1 MHVCT
6 HRCACGNCAA
16 MSTAAENRCCHS
28 YAQIRGLMLPSQAC
42 ISEHPGFEGNCLNP
56 WVLEASV
63 YEFVFEDGPLGDD
76 QPINE

>member
-1 MHVCT
+1 MWELCSNANGCREQMLPFT
-6 HRCACGNCAA
+6 
-16 MSTAAENRCCHS
+16 
-28 YAQIRGLMLPSQAC
+28 QIRGLMLPSQAC